1 MLHLSILDKQ
11 QNIGVCVV
19 QFRLVG
25 KLSDLVIKPQLRIN
39 FWMIQWWKG
48 WAFFFTE
55 KRSHKTSVWLIIRA
69 LVGCLLKSQ
78 NFMAACSSRRL
89 KRHELAYKRS
99 LVCGQSIFFIE
110 KGSHKT
116 SVQLMLEDW
125 MCAAKMFF
133 FTEKWSHKTSW
144 PLVVVV
150 DAWASLHSCFKRSL
164 FLWPKHFF
172 Y

>member
-69 LVGCLLKSQ
+69 MVGCLLKSQ

-99 LVCGQSIFFIE
+99 LV
-110 KGSHKT
+110 
-116 SVQLMLEDW
+116 
-125 MCAAKMFF
+125 
-133 FTEKWSHKTSW
+133 
-144 PLVVVV
+144 
-150 DAWASLHSCFKRSL
+150 
-164 FLWPKHFF
+164 WPKHFF
-172 Y
+172 HWKKKSQDFSEANAGGLDVCSQNVCFFQQKKKSQDFMAASSSCRCLS